1 MQQNMRPITKPDL
14 NSVFESMLPLAKSNP
29 QYINAYL
36 LTGTPEQ
43 KLAAA
48 MIKDMPQGQAP
59 TAPTQAP
66 TQTVIDQKAAQ
77 VDPGIAALP
86 VAEGMFEGG
95 SYATGGIIAFEEGGS
110 IYKELYGQEPDQFGN
125 IIIGNQLVNIR
136 DLKLDKDLSSV
147 GGKKPYLQKL
157 PWKNDIPRGAV
168 SEETKPKSGLVAPI
182 DWNLQA
188 QQSQLLP
195 DAVAP
200 QVQAPK
206 PLAAKQSID
215 PNKKVDTAL
224 PKVDERSALAKQRQ
238 PAASPDIGNVSYGL
252 PNALASVTVPDRA
265 TLDKAA
271 FVGEAPTMSG
281 IQSLREEAYKKA
293 GVSEDSYDKVMEDIK
308 AKRGEVEGKGKDRAI
323 GEFLMNLGF
332 GAAGGTSQFALQ
344 NFGQAAGPAGK
355 ELIGTMRDLE
365 AKKDKLTERE
375 FAVMDARNKFRQT
388 GADSDLRSMQDLEK
402 DYRNAKRDYAKTDS
416 QLQDTHI
423 GRQFSLSK
431 DQALEAGQNARAV
444 LAAKLQEQGL
454 KIQSF
459 NAQTQRMAQDKPE
472 IFTTIL
478 SNLETDPIYQNAS
491 GSAKNKMIT
500 EAISDSRSTS
510 GAGDNTLR
518 TQAGKTVKEQLELG
532 PMKTKLA
539 ALLKEDP
546 TGKTADAF
554 KDELVRKEILRLKQ
568 DVSNIP
574 VPLAAGWGP
583 MTVN

>member
-14 NSVFESMLPLAKSNP
+14 NSVFESMLPLAKTNP

-43 KLAAA
+43 KLVAA
-48 MIKDMPQGQAP
+48 MIKDMPQGQAQA
-59 TAPTQAP
+59 APAQAP

-86 VAEGMFEGG
+86 VAEGMFQGG

-168 SEETKPKSGLVAPI
+168 SEETKPKSGLVSPI

-206 PLAAKQSID
+206 PLAAQPVID
-215 PNKKVDTAL
+215 PNKKVGIAT
-224 PKVDERSALAKQRQ
+224 PKVDELSAQTPAKQRQ
-238 PAASPDIGNVSYGL
+238 PAAAPDIGNVSYGL
-252 PNALASVTVPDRA
+252 PNALAGVKVPDRA

-308 AKRGEVEGKGKDRAI
+308 AKRGEVEGKGKDRAL

-365 AKKDKLTERE
+365 NKKDKLNERE

-388 GADSDLRSMQDLEK
+388 GADSDLRSMQESEK

-416 QLQDTHI
+416 QLQDTQI
-423 GRQFSLSK
+423 GRQLSLSTA
-431 DQALEAGQNARAV
+431 QAQEAGQNERAV

-478 SNLETDPIYQNAS
+478 NNLETDPIYQNAS

-510 GAGDNTLR
+510 AGAGSK
-518 TQAGKTVKEQLELG
+518 GFVY
-532 PMKTKLA
+532 
-539 ALLKEDP
+539 LKELEGEFKEP
-546 TGKTADAF
+546 TSLIYKEYKRIEKSKGLEAAEAYRTKWISDKMATAGVPQTATTSTADP
-554 KDELVRKEILRLKQ
+554 LSIL
-568 DVSNIP
+568 
-574 VPLAAGWGP
+574 
-583 MTVN
+583 

>member
-1 MQQNMRPITKPDL
+1 MRPITKPDL
-14 NSVFESMLPLAKSNP
+14 NSVFESMLPLAKTNP

-43 KLAAA
+43 KLVAA
-48 MIKDMPQGQAP
+48 MIKDMPQGQAQA
-59 TAPTQAP
+59 APAQAP

-86 VAEGMFEGG
+86 VAEGMFQGG

-168 SEETKPKSGLVAPI
+168 SEETKPKSGLVSPI

-206 PLAAKQSID
+206 PLAAQPVID
-215 PNKKVDTAL
+215 PNKKVGIAT
-224 PKVDERSALAKQRQ
+224 PKVDELSAQTPAKQRQ
-238 PAASPDIGNVSYGL
+238 PAAAPDIGNVSYGL
-252 PNALASVTVPDRA
+252 PNALAGVKVPDRA

-308 AKRGEVEGKGKDRAI
+308 AKRGEVEGKGKDRAL

-365 AKKDKLTERE
+365 NKKDKLNERE

-388 GADSDLRSMQDLEK
+388 GADSDLRSMQESEK

-416 QLQDTHI
+416 QLQDTQI
-423 GRQFSLSK
+423 GRQLSLSTA
-431 DQALEAGQNARAV
+431 QAQEAGQNERAV

-478 SNLETDPIYQNAS
+478 NNLETDPIYQNAS

-510 GAGDNTLR
+510 AGAGSK
-518 TQAGKTVKEQLELG
+518 GFVY
-532 PMKTKLA
+532 
-539 ALLKEDP
+539 LKELEGEFKEP
-546 TGKTADAF
+546 TSLIYKEYKRIEKSKGLEAAEAYRTKWISDKMATAGVPQTATTSTADP
-554 KDELVRKEILRLKQ
+554 LSIL
-568 DVSNIP
+568 
-574 VPLAAGWGP
+574 
-583 MTVN
+583 

>member
-95 SYATGGIIAFEEGGS
+95 AYAAGGIIAFEDGGDVPRFAGGGEYPTFQGGMS
-110 IYKELYGQEPDQFGN
+110 FNAPIGYPDINAQ
-125 IIIGNQLVNIR
+125 VEEA
-136 DLKLDKDLSSV
+136 
-147 GGKKPYLQKL
+147 LQ
-157 PWKNDIPRGAV
+157 GAV
-168 SEETKPKSGLVAPI
+168 KQTLAKEKAGLPLTQDEKNLLTSKGFIVPATSPTADKPQFLPKAAA
-182 DWNLQA
+182 QA
-188 QQSQLLP
+188 Q
-195 DAVAP
+195 
-200 QVQAPK
+200 QAPK
-206 PLAAKQSID
+206 PLAAQPAID
-215 PNKKVDTAL
+215 PNKKVGIAT
-224 PKVDERSALAKQRQ
+224 PKVDELSAPAPAKQKQ
-238 PAASPDIGNVSYGL
+238 PTAAPDIGNVSYGL
-252 PNALASVTVPDRA
+252 PNALAGVKVPDRA

-308 AKRGEVEGKGKDRAI
+308 AKRGEVEGKGKDRAL

-365 AKKDKLTERE
+365 NKKDKLNERE

-388 GADSDLRSMQDLEK
+388 GADSDLRSMQESEK

-416 QLQDTHI
+416 QLQDTQI
-423 GRQFSLSK
+423 GRQLSLSTA
-431 DQALEAGQNARAV
+431 QAQEAGQNARAV

-472 IFTTIL
+472 LFNTIL
-478 SNLETDPIYQNAS
+478 TNLEADPMYQNAS

-574 VPLAAGWGP
+574 VPLAAGWGQ